1 MKPDIASV
9 LHLLHESS
17 FGTLATHSTQL
28 PGYPYA
34 SALPF
39 VPDDMHRP
47 VFLLSRLA
55 EHTANLQADARTSLM
70 VFRQKESSVL
80 AGERLTLLGK
90 TERIAASP
98 ELVARYLRYQPEAE
112 QYLGLGD
119 FAFFRFQPERARHI
133 GGFARMG
140 WIEQAD
146 WASLPGL
153 APDEESLLLAQLGGR
168 LLPGRRLLGLDRYGA
183 DLERDGLRLRLSF
196 AAAPATTQAML
207 PALLDCLALD
217 CLHTQ

>member
-39 VPDDMHRP
+39 APDDMHRP

-55 EHTANLQADARTSLM
+55 EHTANLQADARTSFM
-70 VFRQKESSVL
+70 VYRQKESSVL
-80 AGERLTLLGK
+80 AGERVTLLGR
-90 TERIAASP
+90 TERIEAPP

-112 QYLGLGD
+112 QYLALGD
-119 FAFFRFQPERARHI
+119 FAFFRLQPERARHI

-140 WIEQAD
+140 WIEQAE
-146 WASLPGL
+146 WASLPCL
-153 APDEESLLLAQLGGR
+153 APEEESLLLAQLEGR
-168 LLPGRRLLGLDRYGA
+168 LLPGRCLLGLDRYGA
-183 DLERDGLRLRLSF
+183 VIERDGRRQRLPF
-196 AAAPATTQAML
+196 AAAPAVSGAVL
-207 PALLDCLALD
+207 PATLDCLAMD
-217 CLHTQ
+217 CLRDQ